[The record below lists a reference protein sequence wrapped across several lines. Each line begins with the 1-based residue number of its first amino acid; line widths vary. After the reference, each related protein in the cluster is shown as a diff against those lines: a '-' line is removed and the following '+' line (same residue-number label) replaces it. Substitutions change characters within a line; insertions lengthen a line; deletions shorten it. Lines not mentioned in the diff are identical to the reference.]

1 MKEKLDLPEFDIPE
15 LNDKQLTPEDI
26 QRWIVRNFRV
36 LRENGVVQRILDDPL
51 RCPVDARFVL

>member
-1 MKEKLDLPEFDIPE
+1 VKEKLDLPEFDIPE